1 MWQIQQNPSFR
12 NIRKEFVILN
22 FAGTKKVFC
31 EYSITQSTWNLQHL
45 VPGRI
50 SAIESIL
57 HNVSL
62 YMLTHTLIAKWP
74 YWLFS
79 GFNFVNSTV
88 LNFFF
93 KTLER
98 FNITSDC

>member
-50 SAIESIL
+50 SAIESITQCIFIYAYTYIDCK
-57 HNVSL
+57 V
-62 YMLTHTLIAKWP
+62 TLLA
-74 YWLFS
+74 L
-79 GFNFVNSTV
+79 
-88 LNFFF
+88 
-93 KTLER
+93 
-98 FNITSDC
+98 